1 MEKGEALKDFTKKK
15 MHPKKS
21 MVTVWRCATVVVHY
35 SFISPSETTTV
46 EKYCKELD
54 ESEIPNS
61 SPGREQK
68 KDRTMD
74 VDPTPAIRIICALLI
89 LIPSL
94 VGFVLQIVVLAAFC
108 LDWKTMRSSSFY
120 IIMVQIMGCNTC
132 SLFLDLYI
140 AFPLTLT
147 GIQYMGDSNLLYH
160 GPLFF
165 EGVAFQGL
173 LLHSFLLTITRVTVF
188 FFPKWNEVL
197 FSPKGTILL
206 SMIVWI
212 YIFALLILYDIFG
225 CKKQFSKDGFY
236 FGYRCEI
243 SVRGG
248 PYIRSFMMYQGQLLP
263 FIMTLSYIAIYF
275 KIKAISRSATT
286 RRNIKAEMRFLWQ
299 TIPLTVLLS
308 IQVLAFT
315 FIPKFYVTG
324 YGRFFTTST
333 TSLIIIANNMASPIV
348 LLIFNKDIWKYTR
361 RMLRC
366 KSSEVLPVLVT
377 SGNDARRITVQMRRT
392 TTTE

>member
-61 SPGREQK
+61 SPGQK

>member
-248 PYIRSFMMYQGQLLP
+248 PYIRS
-263 FIMTLSYIAIYF
+263 
-275 KIKAISRSATT
+275 
-286 RRNIKAEMRFLWQ
+286 

>member
-299 TIPLTVLLS
+299 HSSACVHLHPEILRYWLRAVLHDFHNESYYHRQQHGFANSS
-308 IQVLAFT
+308 INFQQ
-315 FIPKFYVTG
+315 G
-324 YGRFFTTST
+324 YMEVHTTNA
-333 TSLIIIANNMASPIV
+333 SLQ
-348 LLIFNKDIWKYTR
+348 K
-361 RMLRC
+361 
-366 KSSEVLPVLVT
+366 
-377 SGNDARRITVQMRRT
+377 
-392 TTTE
+392 